1 MATDYNPSI
10 VTDGLELCFDAAN
23 TKSYPGSGTT
33 WTDMGSKGID
43 GTLTNG
49 PTFDSGNIGTIS
61 FDGSNDVVDLNSTL
75 SSIAS
80 HNLPASWESWVYF
93 NTSTANQTII
103 GNAFVNGGVLLRTT
117 GTSHSPANRIRW
129 VYFQNG
135 GNGTGVDSAVLTS
148 GWYQFVATYNGSG
161 LSHSNFG
168 LYINGV
174 AAAVTD
180 PTFGSPSTIPQTQ
193 DFGIGGLPDESAGSY
208 YWAGK
213 IAIVRVY
220 SKLLSATEVLQNYNA
235 NKGRFG
241 L

>member
-1 MATDYNPSI
+1 MGLAHSPSI
-10 VTDGLELCFDAAN
+10 ITDGLELCFDAAN

-33 WTDMGSKGID
+33 WTDMGNKGID

-75 SSIAS
+75 SSVAS
-80 HNLPASWESWVYF
+80 HNLPASWEAWVYF
-93 NTSTANQTII
+93 NTSNNNQTII